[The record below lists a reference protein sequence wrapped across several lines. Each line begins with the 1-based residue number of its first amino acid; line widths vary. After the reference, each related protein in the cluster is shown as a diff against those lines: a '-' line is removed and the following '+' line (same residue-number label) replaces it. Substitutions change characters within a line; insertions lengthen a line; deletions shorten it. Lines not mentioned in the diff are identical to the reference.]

1 MMDGMSLLEVFDPG
15 RHGAGV
21 WTLADAAE
29 RLVSVA
35 DDAACAAD
43 VYDAIVDDAALRTQ
57 MEIAIRAGHTSK
69 VIPDAVLSLA
79 ASAAIDM
86 TARCLTILAERNEV
100 NND

>member
-1 MMDGMSLLEVFDPG
+1 MMDGMSLLQVFDPG

-21 WTLADAAE
+21 WTLTDAAE

-43 VYDAIVDDAALRTQ
+43 VYDAIVDDAAMRTQ

-69 VIPDAVLSLA
+69 VIPDAMLALA

-86 TARCLTILAERNEV
+86 SARCLVIVSSRETR
-100 NND
+100 